1 MVERS
6 LHEAIKNWY
15 SHPGDLLEQ
24 RVDGYVVD
32 IVRDKL
38 LIEIQTGNFSAIKD
52 KIMNLIAK
60 HHLRLVLPIA
70 KQKWIIKLGS
80 GEREILSKRKSPK
93 KGRVEDVF
101 NELVYLPKLI
111 KDSNFS
117 LDVLFIHSKE
127 VLIDDGLGSWRR
139 RKWSVHDRHLLKVV
153 ENVMFKSPSDFLELL
168 PENLLLPFTVGE
180 LAKELKLR
188 VSLAQKMAY
197 CLRKLGVIKLT
208 GKRGRAFLYVPHE
221 AAWADK

>member
-1 MVERS
+1 MVESS
-6 LHEAIKNWY
+6 LHEAVKNWY

-24 RVDGYVVD
+24 WVDGYVVD
-32 IVRDKL
+32 IVRNEL
-38 LIEIQTGNFSAIKD
+38 LIEIQTGNFLAIKD

-60 HHLRLVLPIA
+60 HNLRLVLLVA

-80 GEREILSKRKSPK
+80 DEREILSKRKSPK
-93 KGRVEDVF
+93 KGRVEEVF
-101 NELVYLPKLI
+101 DELVYLPKLI

-117 LDVLFIHSKE
+117 LDVLLIHSEE

-139 RKWSVHDRHLLKVV
+139 RKWSVLDRHLLKVV
-153 ENVMFKSPSDFLELL
+153 DIVMLNSPSDFLELL
-168 PENLLLPFTVGE
+168 PKNLSFPFTVAE

-197 CLRKLGVIKLT
+197 CLRKMDVIKLA
-208 GKRGRAFLYVPHE
+208 GKRGRAFLYVPCE
-221 AAWADK
+221 ADLVDK